1 MNAFTLGGWDNFFVA
16 SVGASAAV
24 AGLLL
29 VALSINL
36 ARILAIPGL
45 AARAG
50 ETLIPLVVVLI
61 VALLALVPG
70 QGVRALAGE
79 LLGLGL
85 VTWVSATVLEIRAYR
100 CRHFQKPFHLVTRV
114 VLHQPA
120 TLCFPLAGL
129 SLLLG
134 FPGGLY
140 WLVPAFCLTF
150 VGAMINAWILLV
162 EILR

>member
-1 MNAFTLGGWDNFFVA
+1 MNAFTLVGWDNFFVA

-61 VALLALVPG
+61 VSLLALVPG
-70 QGVRALAGE
+70 QGVRILAAE
-79 LLGLGL
+79 VLGLGL
-85 VTWVSATVLEIRAYR
+85 VAWGSATVLEILAYR
-100 CRHFQKPFHLVTRV
+100 RRHFLKAFHWLTRV
-114 VLHQPA
+114 ALHQPA
-120 TLCFPLAGL
+120 TLCFPIAGL
-129 SLLLG
+129 SFFLG

-150 VGAMINAWILLV
+150 VGAMINAWVLLV